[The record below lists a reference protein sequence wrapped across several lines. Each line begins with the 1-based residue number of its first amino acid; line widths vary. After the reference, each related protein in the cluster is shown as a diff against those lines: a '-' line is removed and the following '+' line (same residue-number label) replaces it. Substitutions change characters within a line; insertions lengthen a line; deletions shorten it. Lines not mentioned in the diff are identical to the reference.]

1 ISCRGEYMDN
11 FSPCCWGWRTDFSN
25 HYEVVGVFYGGLY
38 KVRLKQL
45 IDPLFGRGPTT
56 AARVSMENP
65 IENLER
71 YQVKPGEMEMYVAY
85 GGQDE
90 FNLDAQV
97 ESFVYRTQQLGLPI
111 TVVKDPCGK
120 HDRETALKLLPAT
133 LDWLKSRLTP
143 YAPQ

>member
-1 ISCRGEYMDN
+1 MAN
-11 FSPCCWGWRTDFSN
+11 FHPNCWGWRTDFDN
-25 HYEVVGVFYGGLY
+25 HYDVVGIFYGGLY

-45 IDPLFGRGPTT
+45 IDPIYGRGPGV
-56 AARVSMENP
+56 AAKVSSENP

-71 YQVKPGEMEMYVAY
+71 YQVKAGELEMYIAY

-97 ESFVYRTQQLGLPI
+97 ESFVYRTQQMGLPI
-111 TVVKDPCGK
+111 TVAKDPCGR

-133 LDWLKSRLTP
+133 LEWLRPRLEP
-143 YAPQ
+143 YAPR